1 MKVNVCMESKIIN
14 DLKDAYEHNDID
26 TCEKKMF
33 HLIIYYNGKIRMGD
47 YYDHTLKHI
56 LFDSNFIRNPL
67 GVKYSE
73 DDYKN
78 TSQILLRALNFCKA
92 INNREVDIEG
102 VFQDGYSIN
111 DKIFKDILD
120 LAIYTECLYK
130 MNAANTSHMESN
142 EINKNPFVEQLLSII
157 LFYQDQIR
165 LVKQNYLKDL
175 SKDLLTGMEMS
186 VADKPVEHYENVK
199 VSVSDSFESMLE
211 SIDEILRYLYYKFG
225 KGLSNTVTETDI
237 NTELIR
243 PYENAVF
250 ELYFNIAAQRHLLC
264 RLEEGIRNGYYCFS
278 GFSKTD
284 NDTNV
289 YVFTLENDEN
299 YRARSLGIFR
309 REYQIRRYSV
319 SDYRNQECLDS
330 AHKQIPLLADKL
342 INNQTEENLL
352 LRLVD
357 FHPETD
363 EFIVA
368 EGISKTKEHICE
380 LLTKEYY
387 FKQEVQGVKIFDLV
401 TAYDYLNALAEI
413 VFCASAR
420 MINVNDQTSLI
431 KQLCLVDIS
440 YLAEELSRIHQFDIG
455 YSTKLINRFVFQ
467 EKNNKEDDAFAQP
480 LIKISKTQ
488 VVFSHALIDQVNLD
502 RVIERQF
509 LRYNK
514 DVSAIGH
521 IFERDFIQ
529 TLKKGYS
536 TSSIDFERKDIPNFA
551 VNENKIEFTAFDGKD
566 IEFDVV
572 AVLGDFLIL
581 TELKAVMT
589 SYDLCDLEKRKK
601 NVKNAIK
608 QLHRRANSVKYDWDK
623 IRERLS
629 IELPEKPF
637 DKDHIILVVCTDTY
651 DFTPLKKDD
660 VYITDDSTYLKYFT
674 NPYVEAIE
682 LTNAS
687 ITIHNTKQLW
697 SKGYPCAEEF
707 VEYLLD
713 PVTIHPFVDCINKEL
728 APLPFIDETDL
739 AIVCEE
745 YRLMQDPIKAIILGD
760 Q

>member
-1 MKVNVCMESKIIN
+1 MKVKVCMENKIIN
-14 DLKDAYEHNDID
+14 DLKEAYENNDID
-26 TCEKKMF
+26 ACEKKMF
-33 HLIIYYNGKIRMGD
+33 HLILYYNGNIKIGAS
-47 YYDHTLKHI
+47 YDHTLKHI
-56 LFDSNFIRNPL
+56 LFNTNFIRNPL
-67 GVKYSE
+67 GVKYSA

-78 TSQILLRALNFCKA
+78 TSQILLKMLNFCKA
-92 INNREVDIEG
+92 INNGDAETKG
-102 VFQDGYSIN
+102 VFQDGYSI
-111 DKIFKDILD
+111 DDRITKDILD

-130 MNAANTSHMESN
+130 MNTANTLHMESN
-142 EINKNPFVEQLLSII
+142 EINKSPFIEQLLSII

-165 LVKQNYLKDL
+165 LVKQNYLKHL
-175 SKDLLTGMEMS
+175 SKDLVTGMEMS
-186 VADKPVEHYENVK
+186 VADKPVEHYENLK

-211 SIDEILRYLYYKFG
+211 SIDEILRYLYYKFR
-225 KGLSNTVTETDI
+225 KGLSDIVTETDI
-237 NTELIR
+237 NIELVR

-278 GFSKTD
+278 GLSKAD
-284 NDTNV
+284 NDINV
-289 YVFTLENDEN
+289 YVFTLENDEK

-309 REYQIRRYSV
+309 REYQVRRYSV

-330 AHKQIPLLADKL
+330 AHKQIPLLADIL
-342 INNQTEENLL
+342 INNQPKDSLL
-352 LRLVD
+352 LCLVD

-363 EFIVA
+363 KFIVA
-368 EGISKTKEHICE
+368 EGVSKVKEHICE

-387 FKQEVQGVKIFDLV
+387 FEQEVQGVKIRDLI
-401 TAYDYLNALAEI
+401 TAYNYLNALAEI

-420 MINVNDQTSLI
+420 LIDGNDQASLI

-440 YLAEELSRIHQFDIG
+440 YLAEELSRIHQFDIH

-488 VVFSHALIDQVNLD
+488 VVFCHALIDQVNLD

-521 IFERDFIQ
+521 VFERDFIQ
-529 TLKKGYS
+529 TLIKGYS
-536 TSSIDFERKDIPNFA
+536 TSSIDFERKAIPNFA
-551 VNENKIEFTAFDGKD
+551 VNKNKIEFTAFDGKG
-566 IEFDVV
+566 IEFDVI
-572 AVLGDFLIL
+572 AVLGDYLIL

-601 NVKNAIK
+601 NVKNAIE
-608 QLHRRANSVKYDWDK
+608 QLHRRANSVKYDWEK
-623 IRERLS
+623 IRERSS
-629 IELPEKPF
+629 IKLPEKPF
-637 DKDHIILVVCTDTY
+637 DEDHIILVACTDTY
-651 DFTPLKKDD
+651 DFTPIKKDG

-682 LTNAS
+682 WTKAS

-697 SKGYPCAEEF
+697 SKGHPCAEEF
-707 VEYLLD
+707 MEYLLD
-713 PVTIHPFVDCINKEL
+713 PVTIHPFADCINKEL
-728 APLPFIDETDL
+728 APLPLIDETDL
-739 AIVCEE
+739 AIACEE
-745 YRLMQDPIKAIILGD
+745 YRLVQDPIKAFIFGD